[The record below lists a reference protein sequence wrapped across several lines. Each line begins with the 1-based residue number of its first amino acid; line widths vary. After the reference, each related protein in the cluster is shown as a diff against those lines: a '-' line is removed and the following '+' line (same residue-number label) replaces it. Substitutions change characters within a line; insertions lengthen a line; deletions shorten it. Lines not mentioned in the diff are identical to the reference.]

1 MVRDMG
7 SEDLEP
13 AAGPTEAPSFEAP
26 RAQRDILVHAVLTGL
41 TPLIPVPFMDGWALD
56 RVQARMAHR
65 IAEAYGVDLSEAQA
79 RALGKE
85 TGRSMGLFDI
95 PKKLA
100 FYPVKRLFRTVLFV
114 LVIKDMADATSHTY
128 RVGYLLDHAFS
139 RGWASLPPSTLRTA
153 VDDVCRRVDEVPV
166 RRAFRRMFEQSRGL
180 LRDAV
185 RAARAWAGRGAH
197 PSEVEAMARRLGEA
211 VQALPREHFEKLRAE
226 LDLELDG
233 ANASSSTS
241 V

>member
-13 AAGPTEAPSFEAP
+13 ATGTTEAPSFVAP
-26 RAQRDILVHAVLTGL
+26 KAQLDVLVHAVVTGL
-41 TPLIPVPFMDGWALD
+41 TPLIPIPFIDNWALD
-56 RVQARMAHR
+56 RVQARMARR
-65 IAEAYGVDLSEAQA
+65 IGEAHGVDLSEAQA
-79 RALGKE
+79 NALGKE

-114 LVIKDMADATSHTY
+114 LVIKDMADATSRTY

-139 RGWASLPPSTLRTA
+139 RGWAKLPPERLRTA
-153 VDDVCRRVDEVPV
+153 VDEVCRRVDEAPM

-185 RAARAWAGRGAH
+185 TAARAWIGDGA
-197 PSEVEAMARRLGEA
+197 PPGEVEAMARRLGDA

-233 ANASSSTS
+233 ASA
-241 V
+241 